1 MGFEPK
7 GAALA
12 SAAMKPLLALA
23 SLLLA
28 LSTPALAEAAS
39 SAAACF
45 ERGPEPDSVRA
56 VRMTARDR
64 GGEKTIVVLRIY
76 GKRSAE
82 GLGQLF
88 LRFEQPEGVRGT
100 SLLVLEQKDGDS
112 QIYLASPELPTPRRV
127 SGPARADGI
136 FRTDFSSEDLQR
148 LQQGWRPGAAEQKQL
163 PDARVADRAVY
174 VLETRPTDS
183 AYERIVISLDQES
196 CLPLLVRFYEPGKAQ
211 PRKELTTDPRSNVKH
226 GERWVAHSA
235 LMRDLENLTTTHL
248 MVDSHAQDQLLP
260 DGQFT
265 VEGLERAVREG
276 TKAP

>member
-1 MGFEPK
+1 MR
-7 GAALA
+7 
-12 SAAMKPLLALA
+12 SLLPALA

-28 LSTPALAEAAS
+28 LVTPALAQGRS

-45 ERGPEPDSVRA
+45 ERAPEPDSVRA

-64 GGEKTIVVLRIY
+64 NGDKTIVVLRMH

-88 LRFEQPEGVRGT
+88 LRFEQPEEVKGT
-100 SLLVLEQKDGDS
+100 SLLVLERKQGDS
-112 QIYLASPELPTPRRV
+112 EIYLASPELPTPRRV
-127 SGPARADGI
+127 SGPARADGM

-148 LQQGWRPGAAEQKQL
+148 LQQGWRPGAGEQKQL
-163 PDARVADRAVY
+163 ADDRVAERAVW

-183 AYERIVISLDQES
+183 AYERIVLSLDQEN
-196 CLPLLVRFYEPGKAQ
+196 CLPLLVRFYEPGKDK
-211 PRKELTTDPRSNVKH
+211 PRKELTTDPRSNLKH

-260 DGQFT
+260 DDQFT

-276 TKAP
+276 AQAR

>member
-1 MGFEPK
+1 MK
-7 GAALA
+7 RTALA
-12 SAAMKPLLALA
+12 FGWLVLAA
-23 SLLLA
+23 
-28 LSTPALAEAAS
+28 PALGEPLS

-45 ERGPEPDSVRA
+45 AQQPEPDSVRA

-64 GGEKTIVVLRIY
+64 GGEKTVVVLRLY

-82 GLGQLF
+82 GLGRLF
-88 LRFEQPEGVRGT
+88 LRFEQPEEVKGT
-100 SLLVLEQKDGDS
+100 ALLVLEQAQGDS
-112 QIYLASPELPTPRRV
+112 EIWLASPELPKPRRI
-127 SGPARADGI
+127 SGPARADGM

-148 LQQGWRPGAAEQKQL
+148 LQQGWRPGAGDTQQL

-183 AYERIVISLDQES
+183 AYERIVFSLDQES
-196 CLPLLVRFYEPGKAQ
+196 CLPLLVRFYEPGKAR
-211 PRKELTTDPRSNVKH
+211 PRKELTTDPRSNLKH

-248 MVDSHAQDQLLP
+248 MVDSHAQDPLLR
-260 DGQFT
+260 DDQFS

-276 TKAP
+276 PPVP